1 MKRYEV
7 IWIDDQFDDQEAF
20 LESAYL
26 NGIDIIPFKTSK
38 DGMHELSKNLMK
50 YDAIILDAKVYN
62 ESEDEVAKLTGL
74 TSSIY
79 YIKQLTS
86 KKVVPYFIF
95 TGQPDLI
102 DSTTFSEMV
111 GEVFVYKK
119 TIDNAKLFSDL
130 KAHADKQDFTQLKH
144 KHQNVFEACTEKYI
158 GDYAASDLFHILSN
172 IENDDLNNLFNSV
185 RKIVEDIFQCFHKY
199 ELLPREFVF
208 PSVSIQESSKFL
220 SGQTQKEFTLNAE
233 SRLPK
238 LISDSLRSILD
249 VTQPAS
255 HRSSVDE
262 HLKIVNNT
270 YLIKGSVYQ
279 LLDIIVW
286 LKNYID
292 SNPPKNNWSKIENK
306 IVTLNEKPTQYEGIV
321 INFNPYKGFAF
332 FKPNDESENIFIPP
346 HLVELNSLVD
356 GLKISVEKEDY
367 IDNRTEETKIRVTK
381 VNII

>member
-7 IWIDDQFDDQEAF
+7 IWIDDQVDDQEAF

-38 DGMHELSKNLMK
+38 DGMHELSKNLVK

-158 GDYAASDLFHILSN
+158 GDYAAGDLFHILSN

-286 LKNYID
+286 VKNYID
-292 SNPPKNNWSKIENK
+292 SNPPKNNWSKIENA
-306 IVTLNEKPTQYEGIV
+306 IGASHEKPTQYEGIV
-321 INFNPYKGFAF
+321 INFQPYKGFAF

-356 GLKISVEKEDY
+356 GLKILVEKEEY
-367 IDNRTEETKIRVTK
+367 VDNRTEETKIRVSK

>member
-38 DGMHELSKNLMK
+38 DGMNELSKNLMK

-74 TSSIY
+74 TNSIY

-102 DSTTFSEMV
+102 DSATFSEMV

-158 GDYAASDLFHILSN
+158 GDFAASDLFNILSN

-220 SGQTQKEFTLNAE
+220 SGQTQKEYTLNAE

-238 LISDSLRSILD
+238 LISDSLRSVLD

-306 IVTLNEKPTQYEGIV
+306 IVTLNEKPNQYEGIV